1 MRKLS
6 TIFAGS
12 ALWLLVLATAAGA
25 GGIMNLGEMTVD
37 PDSGPAGT
45 TFTVSG
51 DECGYDPDDLRAG
64 EKESD
69 WTPFVVALWFEAGDQ
84 STTVPVVDRAWSH
97 DFTVPDGTPA
107 GTYVITGECRWNQY
121 NGAQKVAIE
130 IPVQIWGRYD
140 DGTFT
145 VTEPEPA
152 PTTTEAP
159 TTTTEAPVVVA
170 ETTTTTTTAPPVT
183 QAAPAA
189 AELPRTGGGLGLLS
203 AGSGML
209 LAGGAAYLAGR
220 RRHR

>member
-1 MRKLS
+1 MAPHARDRR
-6 TIFAGS
+6 GC
-12 ALWLLVLATAAGA
+12 
-25 GGIMNLGEMTVD
+25 GGIINLGPATVD
-37 PDSGPAGT
+37 PSSGPAGT

-51 DECGYDPDDLRAG
+51 GECGYDSDDLRAS
-64 EKESD
+64 EKKFE
-69 WTPFVVALWFEAGDQ
+69 WTPFVVALWFEAGEQ
-84 STTVPVVDRAWSH
+84 SATVPVVDRAWSH

-121 NGAQKVAIE
+121 DGAQKVTT
-130 IPVQIWGRYD
+130 VSVWGRYD
-140 DGTFT
+140 DGVFT
-145 VTEPEPA
+145 VTEPEPT
-152 PTTTEAP
+152 PTTTEA

-170 ETTTTTTTAPPVT
+170 ETATTTTTTPPVT

-189 AELPRTGGGLGLLS
+189 AELPRTGGGLGLLT

>member
-1 MRKLS
+1 MRKLV

-12 ALWLLVLATAAGA
+12 AMWLLVLATAAGA
-25 GGIMNLGEMTVD
+25 GGIVNLGPMTVD
-37 PDSGPAGT
+37 PSSGPAGT

-51 DECGYDPDDLRAG
+51 DGCGWSENDLRSAVQ
-64 EKESD
+64 KESE
-69 WTPFVVALWFEAGDQ
+69 WARFSVELWFEAGSQ
-84 STTVPVVDRAWSH
+84 TANVPAYDAAWSH

-107 GTYVITGECRWNQY
+107 GDYKITATCWMNLPTKQ
-121 NGAQKVAIE
+121 ADTTAHQ
-130 IPVQIWGRYD
+130 WGRYD

-145 VTEPEPA
+145 VTEPA

-170 ETTTTTTTAPPVT
+170 ETTTTTAPPVT

-189 AELPRTGGGLGLLS
+189 AELPRTGAGLGLLS
-203 AGSGML
+203 AGGGML

-220 RRHR
+220 RRTHR